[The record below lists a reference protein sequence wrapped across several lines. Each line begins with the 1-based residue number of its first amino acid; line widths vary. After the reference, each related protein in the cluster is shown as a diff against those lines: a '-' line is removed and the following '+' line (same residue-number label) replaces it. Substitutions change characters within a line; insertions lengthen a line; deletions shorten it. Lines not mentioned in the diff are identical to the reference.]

1 MKTIAIFGAF
11 GVPNVGDDAILQANL
26 EWIES
31 RYGSNCRVYIFTKD
45 ATYTSLYI
53 KTRLNIIPVTYIHDV
68 IKLKMN

>member
-31 RYGSNCRVYIFTKD
+31 RYGSNCRVYKTK
-45 ATYTSLYI
+45 YYSCYI
-53 KTRLNIIPVTYIHDV
+53 YS
-68 IKLKMN
+68 